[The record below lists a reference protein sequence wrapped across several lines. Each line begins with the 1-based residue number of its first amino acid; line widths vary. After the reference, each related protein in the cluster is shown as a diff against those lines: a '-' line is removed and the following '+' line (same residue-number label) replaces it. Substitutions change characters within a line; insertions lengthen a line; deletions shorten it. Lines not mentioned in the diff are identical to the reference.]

1 MNDYSHIPNLYD
13 EILKD
18 YHFRFPKF
26 SETPYPTLKEQ
37 HNGKSGQKPSTLPE
51 RVRRRYELTA
61 KRADRRSEDSGC

>member
-37 HNGKSGQKPSTLPE
+37 NHVKREQKPSTLPE
-51 RVRRRYELTA
+51 RVRRRYEQTA
-61 KRADRRSEDSGC
+61 KRTDRRSEDSGC